1 MKRDHTEGDEMTQGM
16 TAQELA
22 SRLHGTLVNCPPER
36 LLTIVQPLEEANSE
50 GISFLA
56 NTPYRSDAQASAA
69 GLILCPPADDVGS
82 QAQLQVA
89 QPYLAV
95 AHCIAWLH
103 REVESDWRSASGSS
117 SSIDTSAQM
126 APGVQVGPQVSIG
139 KRARIGARCV
149 LYPGVHVGD
158 DCVLGEDCILYPGVV
173 LYRKSILGDHVRIH
187 ANSVIGSDGYGYVL
201 HEGQHHK
208 IPQVGWVEI
217 ASDVEIGSC
226 VTIDRGV
233 LGPTRIS
240 RGTKIDNQVQIAHN
254 VQVGE
259 HCLLVSQTGI
269 SGSTTLGNFVTLA
282 GKVGVVGHIHIG
294 DRSMVGGNS
303 VVTKDLPAGSFVTG
317 YPARPH
323 AEWLATQASLSQLAK
338 KNKK

>member
-1 MKRDHTEGDEMTQGM
+1 MMQGLS
-16 TAQELA
+16 AQELA

-36 LLTIVQPLEEANSE
+36 RLTKVQPLEEADGE
-50 GISFLA
+50 GLSFLA
-56 NTPYRSDAQASAA
+56 NAQYLSDAQASQA
-69 GLILCPPADDVGS
+69 GLILCRPEDHLGA
-82 QAQLQVA
+82 QAQLQVPH
-89 QPYLAV
+89 PYLAF
-95 AHCIAWLH
+95 AHCIEWLH
-103 REVESDWRSASGSS
+103 PEEESDWRGASGATP
-117 SSIDTSAQM
+117 SIDATAQI
-126 APGVQVGPQVSIG
+126 APGVQVGPQVSVG

-158 DCVLGEDCILYPGVV
+158 DCVLGEDCILYPGVI
-173 LYRKSILGDHVRIH
+173 LYRKSILGDRVRIH
-187 ANSVIGSDGYGYVL
+187 ANSVVGSDGYGYVL
-201 HEGQHHK
+201 HEGRHHK

-217 ASDVEIGSC
+217 ASEVEIGSC

-233 LGPTRIS
+233 LGATRIGQ
-240 RGTKIDNQVQIAHN
+240 GTKIDNQVQIAHN

-303 VVTKDLPAGSFVTG
+303 VVTKDLPADSFVTG

-323 AEWLATQASLSQLAK
+323 AEWLAAQASLNQLAK
-338 KNKK
+338 KHKK